1 MPYSCTHMATVD
13 VKGLTA
19 YGVSHSRAFA
29 GTRRSAI
36 GRYATCALS
45 AHLYHPGTG
54 QWTHTVLSLT
64 THDALRR
71 HASRQWSHCVM
82 CMYATVVAAA
92 NSRTLYRVVWAPMI
106 VVIIL
111 FSMTFNDMQCS
122 LFYRLLSL

>member
-1 MPYSCTHMATVD
+1 MATVD

-45 AHLYHPGTG
+45 AHLYAHLYHPGTG

-82 CMYATVVAAA
+82 CMYATVIGCSSQQPHPVP
-92 NSRTLYRVVWAPMI
+92 SRVGVDDRRNHSV
-106 VVIIL
+106 
-111 FSMTFNDMQCS
+111 FDDFQ
-122 LFYRLLSL
+122 